1 MERAE
6 ARGGGCSLSG
16 SFGGRPPQTSGDE
29 LGETPGK
36 TAVLP
41 WAHLVGMGAGGSQHE
56 RKLMGSGLRVG
67 VLIPDSETW
76 WASNGRKEV
85 AHTASDSIGQAC
97 TFSRQRVKS
106 LALVLKS
113 K

>member
-1 MERAE
+1 MGGHLRPQVMNWVRHQ
-6 ARGGGCSLSG
+6 ARQLC
-16 SFGGRPPQTSGDE
+16 P
-29 LGETPGK
+29 
-36 TAVLP
+36 P

-56 RKLMGSGLRVG
+56 GKLMGSGLRVG

-76 WASNGRKEV
+76 RASNGRKEV